1 MKGIELIPYETIVA
15 ATKGD
20 ADAMQKVIQHYE
32 PYIKFFSQRHYHDDC
47 GNTITIIDD
56 DIRQQIELKLMYEI
70 AVHFDC
76 TSLPDGET
84 LEP

>member
-1 MKGIELIPYETIVA
+1 MKEAELIPYETIVA
-15 ATKGD
+15 ATNGD
-20 ADAMQKVIQHYE
+20 IDAMQTIIRHYE
-32 PYIKFFSQRHYHDDC
+32 PYIKYFSQRHYHDDY

-76 TSLPDGET
+76 TSLPEGER
-84 LEP
+84 LDP